1 MDAPTKN
8 PLKTLPLYEYEK
20 LKKACLEAGYFKRT
34 YRRHAIVFFIAIA
47 GILFSAWI
55 ITLTDNLYI
64 QTLNAM
70 LAGFF
75 VVQLGLLGHDLS
87 HGGIFSS
94 AKRNKIFASLLWS
107 LGCGLSESRWFSK
120 HNAHHQAP
128 NHIGSDPDVDIP
140 FVFSH
145 EQASLRPPFYKKY
158 IFPYQHILFWIG
170 IWFVYPYNIR
180 NSMKFLRKNN
190 TLRSFTE
197 MVFMLI
203 HFGILFSFTFWFLP
217 SLTALLF
224 VTIHFLTIGI
234 YMALV
239 FAPNHKGEEMLAP
252 EETYNWVYQIT
263 LTRNITPSPLLSYIF
278 GGLDYQVEHH
288 LFPEM
293 SRFYYADASLLI
305 KEFCR
310 DEKIP
315 YHETSWIDSLKQIH
329 LALKEEAARWP
340 R

>member
-1 MDAPTKN
+1 
-8 PLKTLPLYEYEK
+8 
-20 LKKACLEAGYFKRT
+20 
-34 YRRHAIVFFIAIA
+34 
-47 GILFSAWI
+47 
-55 ITLTDNLYI
+55 
-64 QTLNAM
+64 
-70 LAGFF
+70 
-75 VVQLGLLGHDLS
+75 
-87 HGGIFSS
+87 
-94 AKRNKIFASLLWS
+94 
-107 LGCGLSESRWFSK
+107 
-120 HNAHHQAP
+120 
-128 NHIGSDPDVDIP
+128 
-140 FVFSH
+140 
-145 EQASLRPPFYKKY
+145 
-158 IFPYQHILFWIG
+158 
-170 IWFVYPYNIR
+170 
-180 NSMKFLRKNN
+180 MKFLRKNN